1 MQNPEEDIL
10 KRFLQDTFSDYEP
23 MPTEQSWEHIH
34 KAIQAQKPSAGSRVK
49 QWIIPV
55 VALLLLIGGVV
66 WNTNQASDELEDKS
80 IALLTTPETL
90 EAIRPSKGWLPL
102 KSKIYLG
109 NYLKINELKENASM
123 AIFVVGTNSI
133 RPLPQMTPWTNAIR
147 PYKSIPQELSKN
159 QDYAKKLLVNETT
172 SKEEGELLTVAKKQS
187 EVFEGN
193 TSDGIVP
200 NIITTEE
207 TRNVLLVSLDE
218 KSSLSINKREGL
230 EEKKETF
237 LEVPTKATWNTYRL
251 KNQKLALNIDGR
263 TITDEMLSS
272 SAIVSIPTENLENHE
287 PINDATIQEIRYVK
301 PIETLKNKDFV
312 ISKPQFE
319 LAKINQISFAKEA
332 KPIRRPTYISLS
344 IMPLQ
349 TYRILTIN
357 HRDIQNL
364 QTNNLFDAE
373 RNGFALELGMVKP
386 IANSWNF
393 RSSFSYLKMRQWAEY
408 QVNTEE
414 VSVKNAASNSNS
426 VAVGIND
433 NEFIGQIHTE
443 NKTLQMVGLKADVQ
457 HFFKLSGR
465 NRYFIS
471 TGTQLMYE
479 TNEKQTNVFL
489 NASAGFQHVVN
500 KDLFLTVE
508 PTASYLLYN
517 INDSK
522 SLIQTNAYNLGLK
535 IGVNFRVK

>member
-34 KAIQAQKPSAGSRVK
+34 KAIQPHKPSVGGRVK

-55 VALLLLIGGVV
+55 VALLLLIGGLV

-90 EAIRPSKGWLPL
+90 EGSRPLKGRLPL
-102 KSKIYLG
+102 RSEIDLD
-109 NYLKINELKENASM
+109 NHLKINKLKDD
-123 AIFVVGTNSI
+123 T
-133 RPLPQMTPWTNAIR
+133 
-147 PYKSIPQELSKN
+147 
-159 QDYAKKLLVNETT
+159 KKLLVNKTT
-172 SKEEGELLTVAKKQS
+172 SKEEGELPTVAKKQS
-187 EVFEGN
+187 EVFEKN
-193 TSDGIVP
+193 TSDGITS

-218 KSSLSINKREGL
+218 KSSLSIDSKESSVNGQRTTTAKEFVPNAVRVKPTMELPTSVDRTKDSFVKTYTTSENTPLSVGEGL
-230 EEKKETF
+230 GR
-237 LEVPTKATWNTYRL
+237 PTLRVRFHT
-251 KNQKLALNIDGR
+251 
-263 TITDEMLSS
+263 
-272 SAIVSIPTENLENHE
+272 
-287 PINDATIQEIRYVK
+287 PINDAIIQEVRYVK
-301 PIETLKNKDFV
+301 PIETLKNKGFV

-319 LAKINQISFAKEA
+319 LPQINQISIAKEA
-332 KPIRRPTYISLS
+332 KPIRRPTYMSLS

-349 TYRILTIN
+349 TYRILTVN
-357 HRDIQNL
+357 RRDIQNL
-364 QTNNLFDAE
+364 QTNNLFDSE

-393 RSSFSYLKMRQWAEY
+393 RSSLSYLKMRQWAEY
-408 QVNTEE
+408 QVNTEV
-414 VSVKNAASNSNS
+414 VSVKNATNNSNNA
-426 VAVGIND
+426 AVGTND
-433 NEFIGQIHTE
+433 NEFIAETQVE

-457 HFFKLSGR
+457 KFFKLSGR

-479 TNEKQTNVFL
+479 TNEKQTNIFI